1 MPHPI
6 PAEKAE
12 PVPGPAP
19 APAPV
24 EAPGVPGEA
33 LASATEVEGGSLNP
47 EGERGWAGRTRAT
60 AWGCPRAGLKGLC
73 SQGQVQQSPMA
84 LVLLMTPLASL

>member
-1 MPHPI
+1 MTPHLI

-19 APAPV
+19 APA

-33 LASATEVEGGSLNP
+33 PTSATEVEGGSPSL
-47 EGERGWAGRTRAT
+47 EGERGWAGKARVSE
-60 AWGCPRAGLKGLC
+60 WGCPRAALKGLC
-73 SQGQVQQSPMA
+73 SQDQVQQPPMA
-84 LVLLMTPLASL
+84 TVPLMTQSACL